1 LREEARQNFQLDVLR
16 LPIFE
21 QLGKA
26 LRQANE
32 SGKPYHILH
41 FDGHG
46 TYVEGPDR
54 PAINLSAILF
64 KGLQAGSH
72 GYPLFEEPDRE
83 DNAELVDGV
92 RLGNLLVET
101 NTPVLVLN
109 ACRSAH
115 PETAVET
122 RRTEE
127 GEAPAGGPAPAI
139 MLRRPCATMRNSARP
154 RPRRPSKHGICW

>member
-1 LREEARQNFQLDVLR
+1 
-16 LPIFE
+16 
-21 QLGKA
+21 
-26 LRQANE
+26 
-32 SGKPYHILH
+32 
-41 FDGHG
+41 
-46 TYVEGPDR
+46 
-54 PAINLSAILF
+54 
-64 KGLQAGSH
+64 
-72 GYPLFEEPDRE
+72 
-83 DNAELVDGV
+83 
-92 RLGNLLVET
+92 VET

-122 RRTEE
+122 TPTEE